1 MRKRAVMTVI
11 LLLVPW
17 IISFFWTQARGE
29 VRETRDEIEQAVM
42 QENRGTD
49 QSDMSAKMERVIRID
64 QGDKVLYR
72 RLEDF
77 LPGVV
82 ACQMPDEIDGGE
94 YDPEVW
100 KCQAIIARTY
110 ICNLMQRRTEID
122 EEELDL
128 DYLGETKGLSVTDQ
142 TQTLRKLAL
151 AETSVKATEGIVMK
165 ENEQYIL
172 PMFHEMSA
180 GRTRA
185 GGEQFPYLSSVDS
198 SFDTERDGY
207 LQKFIFGKKEF
218 AEKISRVT
226 DAASVQPADLL
237 SGVQMIK
244 KDEAGYVDEIKI
256 GTGTYTGDEVRYS
269 LRLPSPCFQVEEDG
283 DEIRVIVRGRGHGYG
298 LSQSGADSLARKGW
312 GYEEILSYYYKNI
325 TLIFE

>member
-1 MRKRAVMTVI
+1 MRKWIMRTGI
-11 LLLVPW
+11 LLLLPW
-17 IISFFWTQARGE
+17 IVSFLWAHAAGE
-29 VRETRDEIEQAVM
+29 VRGMQKEIEQAVM
-42 QENRGTD
+42 EENR
-49 QSDMSAKMERVIRID
+49 SADSENNVKTTERVIRID
-64 QGDKVLYR
+64 QGDKILYR

-82 ACQMPDEIDGGE
+82 ACQMPDEIDGRE

-110 ICNLMQRRTEID
+110 ICSLMRLRTEID

-128 DYLGETKGLSVTDQ
+128 DYLGETERLSVTDQ
-142 TQTLRKLAL
+142 TQVLHKLTL
-151 AETSVKATEGIVMK
+151 AESAVEETKGTVMK
-165 ENEQYIL
+165 QDGQYIL

-180 GRTRA
+180 GKTRA
-185 GGEQFPYLSSVDS
+185 GGEQFPYLLPVDS
-198 SFDTERDGY
+198 SSDTEREGY
-207 LQKFIFGKKEF
+207 LEKFAFGKKEF

-226 DAASVQPADLL
+226 DTVSVKPEDLL
-237 SGVQMIK
+237 SEVQMIQ

-269 LRLPSPCFQVEEDG
+269 LRLPSPCFQLDEDG
-283 DEIRVIVRGRGHGYG
+283 DQIRVIVRGRGHGYG

-325 TLIFE
+325 VFISE